1 MKAGHFI
8 KFRILRPL
16 LLKTGSWMG
25 KYSTTG
31 DKPVFDNSGFAWTRL
46 LENNW
51 STIRKEL
58 EAILSQHASFPSLQ
72 EIQKEQTILNHDQNW
87 KTYFLYGFGQRAEL
101 NCRQCP
107 QTTALLEQIPDM
119 TTAFFSILL
128 PGKHI
133 PAHKGVFKGFIRS
146 HLGLIIP
153 GKKGDCYM
161 RIEQQKIC
169 WEEGKVYVFD
179 DTREHEVWNNT
190 DEVRVVHLLDVIRP
204 YKGLLAYINKRIIRL
219 MTKSAFVQNAL
230 HNYKDWE
237 TRFYSIT
244 DNR

>member
-1 MKAGHFI
+1 
-8 KFRILRPL
+8 
-16 LLKTGSWMG
+16 MG

-31 DKPVFDNSGFAWTRL
+31 DNPVFDNSVFEWSQL

-51 STIRKEL
+51 GTIRKEL
-58 EAILSQHASFPSLQ
+58 EAILCHHASFPSLQ
-72 EIQKEQTILNHDQNW
+72 EIQKEQHVLNQDQNW
-87 KTYFLYGFGQRAEL
+87 KTYFLYGFGQRAEQ
-101 NCRQCP
+101 NCLQCP

-161 RIEQQKIC
+161 RIEKEKIC
-169 WEEGKVYVFD
+169 WEEGKVYIFD
-179 DTREHEVWNNT
+179 DTYEHEVWNNT
-190 DEVRVVHLLDVIRP
+190 SEVRVVLLLDVIRP
-204 YKGLLAYINKRIIRL
+204 YKKPLDFINRGIIRL
-219 MTKSAFVQNAL
+219 MTRSSFVKNAL
-230 HNYKDWE
+230 DNYKDWE
-237 TRFYSIT
+237 KKYYSIT
-244 DNR
+244 DGH